1 MPEVLRAAVMS
12 RSMLPLQEEEECP
25 SLYKG
30 KEEKCPPVV
39 LKEQGVHDDEK
50 SIPAEREEENSV
62 PSTLCE
68 EPRIDQLSLDRPQEE
83 AEEDTDTTSM
93 EDITMGRDAEE
104 DSPRRSMVEED
115 SSRRGSLLDELR
127 EEEEM
132 RLRLLQVTLEPILR
146 IYLPEIGNHQTMLKI
161 ILQEDHVQRV
171 EEQAMR
177 EAVWEEECRRQRE
190 ESRWEEEMKRQEERR
205 RRWQED
211 EEDELLRPKQELAQP
226 PPQILLMPRVGATGN
241 RLGRS
246 GTPREGEEEEKK
258 IQSTVEAREDEKRE
272 RAASMEED
280 GKREKRREA
289 AEELVDDERRR
300 RAVSVEERRHPGD
313 RRRRDEVRLRGVSV
327 DETPPSGNWGGS
339 YANGQRLR
347 GVSLDER
354 TEGEVEEEEG
364 AKGSKMKD
372 MRVPNTIGVDQRM
385 LVPAPEVKSH
395 CGDASDHQG
404 DQQKSKEAGRRELM
418 KSLEDE
424 ERFLLERREVFE
436 EDLQM
441 RKTSHSRT
449 TERHRDSTGERR
461 KSGRRVDSE
470 EKLRRDSSEG
480 KNISRTSRSQSSE
493 RILEG
498 KSSHSRKSSES
509 RSASSERILKQLERL
524 GPSVGREP
532 VQGIYVG
539 EYQNQSWVFVG
550 EITSVPREVSSHERR
565 PLQRSASQESTA
577 SEKDFSK
584 AYQAITHR
592 MVHRKSSAIMYSRIL
607 ERTFECNK
615 TVLVHRF
622 VSEIIFT
629 VCNMC

>member
-1 MPEVLRAAVMS
+1 M
-12 RSMLPLQEEEECP
+12 
-25 SLYKG
+25 
-30 KEEKCPPVV
+30 
-39 LKEQGVHDDEK
+39 
-50 SIPAEREEENSV
+50 
-62 PSTLCE
+62 
-68 EPRIDQLSLDRPQEE
+68 
-83 AEEDTDTTSM
+83 
-93 EDITMGRDAEE
+93 
-104 DSPRRSMVEED
+104 
-115 SSRRGSLLDELR
+115 
-127 EEEEM
+127 
-132 RLRLLQVTLEPILR
+132 
-146 IYLPEIGNHQTMLKI
+146 
-161 ILQEDHVQRV
+161 
-171 EEQAMR
+171 
-177 EAVWEEECRRQRE
+177 
-190 ESRWEEEMKRQEERR
+190 
-205 RRWQED
+205 
-211 EEDELLRPKQELAQP
+211 
-226 PPQILLMPRVGATGN
+226 
-241 RLGRS
+241 
-246 GTPREGEEEEKK
+246 
-258 IQSTVEAREDEKRE
+258 
-272 RAASMEED
+272 
-280 GKREKRREA
+280 
-289 AEELVDDERRR
+289 
-300 RAVSVEERRHPGD
+300 
-313 RRRRDEVRLRGVSV
+313 

-354 TEGEVEEEEG
+354 TNEGEVEEEEG

-372 MRVPNTIGVDQRM
+372 ICVPVTIGVDQRM

-441 RKTSHSRT
+441 RKSSHSRT